1 MLKPKSPQESFYG
14 SYLYDR
20 IVPVDHLLRKIN
32 QVVDFS
38 FAGQILNDRYH
49 PPIGR
54 PAEAPEFMLRLC
66 LLQYIYGDSD
76 RQVVENARLNL
87 AYKYFLG
94 LAVDAEVPD
103 YTTVSYF
110 RAQRLGEEKFEAVLD
125 QIIRQCIDKGLVK
138 GKRQIIDSTHIRG
151 NITLSSITGLVRKCR
166 ENALKTIEKQDR
178 RVAESL
184 GLTDIQNAKKAKFTS
199 AEEGLQ
205 KEIEAAGELLDS
217 VTAELRARRIS
228 PTEELQKDLG
238 LLEKAVADREEHAK
252 DKLLSPVDP
261 DARMGKKTS
270 STWPGYKAHII
281 MEEETGIITGVETT
295 PANATDGSQLQ
306 PMLKE
311 QEETHSLK
319 PQELTADKAYD
330 WGENLESLANNKTIA
345 NIALS
350 KQVNHRNG
358 AGYFTVDDFLYDPEN
373 IKLMCPAGHISTKCY
388 NEVLYNYQLNK
399 PGYAFRFRPSWCNV
413 CLLKPKCVKNKQG
426 RRIYIS
432 HYEPYFRQ
440 ARERFA
446 SEEGKQ
452 AYRNRYKI
460 EQKVADLTRYCGL
473 RRCRYRGL
481 GRAHI
486 HTLLATIVCNI
497 KRMVKLLWGKPDNYY
512 LESSVAIQTART
524 GLKSKAT
531 TLKNEANM
539 T

>member
-49 PPIGR
+49 PHIGR

-110 RAQRLGEEKFEAVLD
+110 RAQRLGEEKFQLVLE
-125 QIIRQCIDKGLVK
+125 QIVRQCIDKGLVK
-138 GKRQIIDSTHIRG
+138 GDRQIIDSTHIRA

-166 ENALKTIEKQDR
+166 ENVLKTVEKQDR
-178 RVAESL
+178 RAAESL
-184 GLTDIQNAKKAKFTS
+184 GLTDLQNAKKAKFTS

-228 PTEELQKDLG
+228 PTEELKKDLG
-238 LLEKAVADREEHAK
+238 LLEKAVADREENAK
-252 DKLLSPVDP
+252 DKLVSPVDP
-261 DARMGKKTS
+261 DARQGKKTS
-270 STWPGYKAHII
+270 TTWPGYKAHIV

-295 PANATDGSQLQ
+295 PANATDGSQLK
-306 PMLKE
+306 PLLKK
-311 QEETHSLK
+311 QEKIHSLK

-330 WGENLESLANNKTIA
+330 WGENLESLDNNKTIA

-350 KQVNHRNG
+350 KQVNHRNS
-358 AGYFTVDDFLYDPEN
+358 GYFTVDDFLYDPEN
-373 IKLMCPAGHISTKCY
+373 IKLMCPAGHISTNCY
-388 NEVLYNYQLNK
+388 ELSLAKYRLNK

-413 CLLKPKCVKNKQG
+413 CPLKPKCVKNKQG

-432 HYEPYFRQ
+432 YYEPYFRL
-440 ARERFA
+440 ARERLA
-446 SEEGKQ
+446 TDEGKQ

-460 EQKVADLTRYCGL
+460 EQKMADLTRYCGL

-481 GRAHI
+481 HRSGI
-486 HTLLATIVCNI
+486 HTLLAVTVCNI
-497 KRMVKLLWGKPDNYY
+497 KRMVKLLWGKPDNYC
-512 LESSVAIQTART
+512 LESPAA
-524 GLKSKAT
+524 G
-531 TLKNEANM
+531 
-539 T
+539 

>member
-1 MLKPKSPQESFYG
+1 MLKPKSPQESFFG

-49 PPIGR
+49 PHIGR

-103 YTTVSYF
+103 YTTISYF
-110 RAQRLGEEKFEAVLD
+110 RVQRLGEAKFQLVLD
-125 QIIRQCIDKGLVK
+125 QIVRQCIDKGLVK
-138 GKRQIIDSTHIRG
+138 GNRQIIDSTHIRA
-151 NITLSSITGLVRKCR
+151 NITLGSITGLVRKCR
-166 ENALKTIEKQDR
+166 ENVLKTVEKQDR

-184 GLTDIQNAKKAKFTS
+184 GLTDLQNAKKVKFSS

-205 KEIEAAGELLDS
+205 KEIEEAGELLDS

-228 PTEELQKDLG
+228 PTEELKKDLG
-238 LLEKAVADREEHAK
+238 LLEKAVADREENAK
-252 DKLLSPVDP
+252 DKLVSPVDP
-261 DARMGKKTS
+261 DARTGKKTNNQ
-270 STWPGYKAHII
+270 WPGYKAHFI
-281 MEEETGIITGVETT
+281 MEEESGIITGVETT
-295 PANATDGSQLQ
+295 PANATDGSQLK
-306 PMLKE
+306 PLLKE
-311 QEETHSLK
+311 QAEVHSFK

-330 WGENLESLANNKTIA
+330 WGENLEALANNQTIA

-350 KQVNHRNG
+350 KVNNRNG

-373 IKLMCPAGHISTKCY
+373 IQLMCPAGHISSSCY
-388 NEVLYNYQLNK
+388 QVVLSNYHLSK
-399 PGYAFRFRPSWCNV
+399 PGYAFQFKPSLCNA
-413 CLLKPKCVKNKQG
+413 CPLKAKCVKNSAG
-426 RRIYIS
+426 RRIHIS
-432 HYEPYFRQ
+432 YYEPYYRL
-440 ARERFA
+440 ARERLA
-446 SEEGKQ
+446 TEEGKQ

-460 EQKVADLTRYCGL
+460 EQKMADLTRYCGL

-481 GRAHI
+481 DRAGI

-497 KRMVKLLWGKPDNYY
+497 KRMAKLMWGKPDNYY
-512 LESSVAIQTART
+512 LDSPVT
-524 GLKSKAT
+524 G
-531 TLKNEANM
+531 
-539 T
+539 

>member
-20 IVPVDHLLRKIN
+20 IVPIDHLLRKIN

-38 FAGQILNDRYH
+38 FARQLFKDKYNPDM
-49 PPIGR
+49 GR
-54 PAEAPEFMLRLC
+54 PAEDPEFMLRLC

-103 YTTVSYF
+103 YTTISYF
-110 RAQRLGEEKFEAVLD
+110 RVQRLGEEKFRSVLE
-125 QIIRQCIDKGLVK
+125 QIVGQCISKGLVK
-138 GKRQIIDSTHIRG
+138 GKRQIIDSTPVIA
-151 NITLSSITGLVRKCR
+151 NITLSSLTGLVRKCR
-166 ENALKTIEKQDR
+166 ENVLKTIEKQDTKI
-178 RVAESL
+178 AKNL
-184 GLTDIQNAKKAKFTS
+184 GLKELQNAKKVKFASTG
-199 AEEGLQ
+199 GLQ
-205 KEIEAAGELLDS
+205 EEIQAAGKLLDS
-217 VTAELRARRIS
+217 VTAELRAKKIS

-238 LLEKAVADREEHAK
+238 LLEKAVADRGEHAK

-261 DARMGKKTS
+261 DARQGKKS
-270 STWPGYKAHII
+270 STTWPGYKAHIV

-295 PANATDGSQLQ
+295 PANATDGSQLK
-306 PMLKE
+306 PLLKK
-311 QEETHSLK
+311 QEEVHSIK
-319 PQELTADKAYD
+319 PKELTADKAYD
-330 WGENLESLANNKTIA
+330 WGENLESLDSNQTIA

-373 IKLMCPAGHISTKCY
+373 IKLMCPAGHISTNCY
-388 NEVLYNYQLNK
+388 NEILYNYQLNK
-399 PGYAFRFRPSWCNV
+399 PGYAFRFRPSWCNI
-413 CLLKPKCVKNKQG
+413 CPLKPKCVKNKQG

-432 HYEPYFRQ
+432 YYEPYFRQ
-440 ARERFA
+440 ARERLA
-446 SEEGKQ
+446 TEEGKQ

-512 LESSVAIQTART
+512 LKSSIAI
-524 GLKSKAT
+524 
-531 TLKNEANM
+531 
-539 T
+539 

>member
-1 MLKPKSPQESFYG
+1 MLKPKSPQESFFG

-49 PPIGR
+49 PHIGR
-54 PAEAPEFMLRLC
+54 QAEAPEFMLRLC

-94 LAVDAEVPD
+94 LAVDAEAPD
-103 YTTVSYF
+103 YTTISYF
-110 RAQRLGEEKFEAVLD
+110 RAQRLGEEKFQLVLD
-125 QIIRQCIDKGLVK
+125 QIVRQCIDKGIVK
-138 GKRQIIDSTHIRG
+138 GNRQIIDSTHIRA

-166 ENALKTIEKQDR
+166 ENVLKTVEKQDR

-184 GLTDIQNAKKAKFTS
+184 GLTDLQNAKKAKFTS
-199 AEEGLQ
+199 AGEGLQ

-217 VTAELRARRIS
+217 VTAEMRARRIS
-228 PTEELQKDLG
+228 PTEELKKDLG
-238 LLEKAVADREEHAK
+238 LLEKAVADREENAK
-252 DKLLSPVDP
+252 DKLISPADP
-261 DARMGKKTS
+261 DARQGKKTS
-270 STWPGYKAHII
+270 TTWPGYKAHIV

-295 PANATDGSQLQ
+295 PANATDGSQLK
-306 PMLKE
+306 PLLKE
-311 QEETHSLK
+311 QEKVHSLK

-330 WGENLESLANNKTIA
+330 WGENLESLAGKKIIA
-345 NIALS
+345 NIGLS

-373 IKLMCPAGHISTKCY
+373 IKLMCPAGHISTSCY
-388 NEVLYNYQLNK
+388 QVVLYNYQLNK
-399 PGYAFRFRPSWCNV
+399 PGYAFQFKASLCNA
-413 CLLKPKCVKNKQG
+413 CPLKPKCVKNSAG
-426 RRIYIS
+426 RRIHIS
-432 HYEPYFRQ
+432 YYEPYYRL
-440 ARERFA
+440 ARERLA
-446 SEEGKQ
+446 TDEGKQ

-460 EQKVADLTRYCGL
+460 EQKMADLTRYCGL

-481 GRAHI
+481 DRAGI
-486 HTLLATIVCNI
+486 HTLLATTVCNI

-512 LESSVAIQTART
+512 LESPAA
-524 GLKSKAT
+524 G
-531 TLKNEANM
+531 
-539 T
+539 

>member
-20 IVPVDHLLRKIN
+20 IVPFDHLLRKIN

-38 FAGQILNDRYH
+38 FAGQILQDKYNSA
-49 PPIGR
+49 IGR
-54 PAEAPEFMLRLC
+54 PAEDPEFMLRLC
-66 LLQYIYGDSD
+66 LLQYIYDDSD
-76 RQVVENARLNL
+76 RRVVENAQLNL

-103 YTTVSYF
+103 YTTISYF
-110 RAQRLGEEKFEAVLD
+110 RAQRLGEEKFRSVLE
-125 QIIRQCIDKGLVK
+125 QIVRQCIDKGLVK
-138 GKRQIIDSTHIRG
+138 GKRQIIDSTPVIA
-151 NITLSSITGLVRKCR
+151 NITLSSLTGLVKKCR
-166 ENALKTIEKQDR
+166 ENVLKTIAKQDTKI
-178 RVAESL
+178 AESL
-184 GLTDIQNAKKAKFTS
+184 GIKELQKAEKVKFAST
-199 AEEGLQ
+199 EEGLQ
-205 KEIEAAGELLDS
+205 KEIEAAGRLLDS
-217 VTAELRARRIS
+217 VTNELKVKKIK

-261 DARMGKKTS
+261 DARTGRKTNNS
-270 STWPGYKAHII
+270 WPGYKAHIV

-295 PANATDGSQLQ
+295 PANTTDGSQLK
-306 PMLKE
+306 PLLKE
-311 QEETHSLK
+311 QEEVHSLK

-330 WGENLESLANNKTIA
+330 WGENLESLASNQTIA

-358 AGYFTVDDFLYDPEN
+358 VGYFTVDDFLYDPEN
-373 IKLMCPAGHISTKCY
+373 IKLMCPAGHISTNCY
-388 NEVLYNYQLNK
+388 SEILYNYQLNK
-399 PGYAFRFRPSWCNV
+399 PGYAFQFKPSLCNI
-413 CLLKPKCVKNKQG
+413 CPLKAKCVKNREG

-432 HYEPYFRQ
+432 YYEPYFRQ
-440 ARERFA
+440 ARERLA
-446 SEEGKQ
+446 TEEGKQ

-486 HTLLATIVCNI
+486 HTLLATTVCNI

-512 LESSVAIQTART
+512 LEAPLA
-524 GLKSKAT
+524 G
-531 TLKNEANM
+531 
-539 T
+539 

>member
-38 FAGQILNDRYH
+38 FARQILKDRYNAD
-49 PPIGR
+49 IGR
-54 PAEAPEFMLRLC
+54 PAEDPEFMLRLC

-103 YTTVSYF
+103 YTTISYF
-110 RAQRLGEEKFEAVLD
+110 RAQRLGEEKFRSVLE
-125 QIIRQCIDKGLVK
+125 QIVGQCINKGLVK
-138 GKRQIIDSTHIRG
+138 GKRQIIDSTPVIA
-151 NITLSSITGLVRKCR
+151 NINLSGIIGLVRKCR
-166 ENALKTIEKQDR
+166 ENVLKTIEKQDTKM
-178 RVAESL
+178 AERL
-184 GLTDIQNAKKAKFTS
+184 GLKDLQNARNVKFAS
-199 AEEGLQ
+199 KEEGLKQ
-205 KEIEAAGELLDS
+205 EVEAASNLLDRI
-217 VTAELRARRIS
+217 TAELRVKKLI
-228 PTEELQKDLG
+228 PNEELKKDLE
-238 LLEKAVADREEHAK
+238 LLEKAVVDREEHAK

-270 STWPGYKAHII
+270 NTWPGYKAHIV
-281 MEEETGIITGVETT
+281 MEEETGIITGVKTT

-311 QEETHSLK
+311 QEKVHSIK
-319 PQELTADKAYD
+319 PKELTADKAYD
-330 WGENLESLANNKTIA
+330 WGENLESLDSNQTIA

-373 IKLMCPAGHISTKCY
+373 IKLMCPAGHISTNCY
-388 NEVLYNYQLNK
+388 NEILYNYQLNK
-399 PGYAFRFRPSWCNV
+399 PGYAFRFKPSLCNI
-413 CLLKPKCVKNKQG
+413 CSLKAKCVKNKQG
-426 RRIYIS
+426 RRVYIS
-432 HYEPYFRQ
+432 YYEPYFRL
-440 ARERFA
+440 ARERLA
-446 SEEGKQ
+446 TEEGKR

-460 EQKVADLTRYCGL
+460 EQKIADLTRYCGL

-481 GRAHI
+481 DRAHI
-486 HTLLATIVCNI
+486 HTLLATTVCNI

-512 LESSVAIQTART
+512 LESPAA
-524 GLKSKAT
+524 G
-531 TLKNEANM
+531 
-539 T
+539 